1 MKRLPITL
9 LTITSLSAF
18 AACQTDTT
26 ATSDQGKTQE
36 PDRIDTAVIRVK
48 LKIGSKTFGA
58 TLLNN
63 ATATALKATLPLTL
77 TMKEL
82 NGNEKFAPLPADL
95 PVQATNPGAIQ
106 SGELMLYGSNT
117 LVLFYAPLA
126 TSYRY
131 TKLGSLNDPSGLA
144 AAVGTGNVTVTLED
158 Q

>member
-1 MKRLPITL
+1 MEKLLITL
-9 LTITSLSAF
+9 LTIASLSAF

-26 ATSDQGKTQE
+26 AAPDRGSTQE
-36 PDRIDTAVIRVK
+36 SGRNDTTITRVK

-63 ATATALKATLPLTL
+63 ATVTALNAMLPLTL

-95 PVQATNPGAIQ
+95 TVQATNPGTIQ

>member
-1 MKRLPITL
+1 MKRLLITL
-9 LTITSLSAF
+9 LTIASLSAF
-18 AACQTDTT
+18 AACQTDT
-26 ATSDQGKTQE
+26 ASIIDRGNAQE
-36 PDRIDTAVIRVK
+36 SKKGDTTITRMK
-48 LKIGSKTFGA
+48 LKIGSKTFEA
-58 TLLNN
+58 TLLNS
-63 ATATALKATLPLTL
+63 ATVTALKVTLPLTL

-82 NGNEKFAPLPADL
+82 NGNEKFAQLPADL
-95 PVQATNPGAIQ
+95 PVQAVNPGTIQ
-106 SGELMLYGSNT
+106 AGEFMLYGSNT